1 MNLNSLQN
9 SRSRSF
15 VWHRQCMFMEG
26 KFSWN

>member
-9 SRSRSF
+9 SRPRSF

-26 KFSWN
+26 KICWN